1 MYNYSPNIIVDVN
14 DRLIKF
20 KRSEIHYRVN
30 AEMITKLIEWYDT
43 DFEKF
48 DSLNEKCKYLINE
61 GIVIKSSFKYNPFVK
76 KNVVNR
82 AFVQLTNKCNLR
94 CKHCYASGSILNNG
108 ALDLEGLKQFLKIL
122 INNGVSKI
130 DFTGGEIFTYPY
142 IWNLLAWLNN
152 YPVQSVLFTN
162 LTLLDKA
169 EIERLS
175 SFSCITKIVTSL
187 DYYSPEK
194 HNEFRQGFQ
203 AYEKTTKAIQL
214 ISKTDIKVSVNI
226 MVMNDNHKE
235 VFKLIKTLRNYKD
248 VNFVLDTLLYE
259 GRATKFNYDEYDRKK
274 NCLMCCSLN
283 DNVHKFS
290 DIVPHPYDDNFK
302 GINCGVA
309 KDLIF
314 VAYNG
319 DITLCPSLP
328 DFKMEKNIYELEK
341 FDEICKF
348 LGRFSYIKCKYIDC
362 RKYKECCDGCRAR
375 AYINTGN
382 ILEKDI
388 ESCYKFGVE

>member
-142 IWNLLAWLNN
+142 I
-152 YPVQSVLFTN
+152 Y
-162 LTLLDKA
+162 
-169 EIERLS
+169 
-175 SFSCITKIVTSL
+175 
-187 DYYSPEK
+187 
-194 HNEFRQGFQ
+194 
-203 AYEKTTKAIQL
+203 
-214 ISKTDIKVSVNI
+214 
-226 MVMNDNHKE
+226 
-235 VFKLIKTLRNYKD
+235 
-248 VNFVLDTLLYE
+248 
-259 GRATKFNYDEYDRKK
+259 
-274 NCLMCCSLN
+274 
-283 DNVHKFS
+283 
-290 DIVPHPYDDNFK
+290 
-302 GINCGVA
+302 GI
-309 KDLIF
+309 
-314 VAYNG
+314 Y
-319 DITLCPSLP
+319 
-328 DFKMEKNIYELEK
+328 
-341 FDEICKF
+341 
-348 LGRFSYIKCKYIDC
+348 
-362 RKYKECCDGCRAR
+362 
-375 AYINTGN
+375 
-382 ILEKDI
+382 
-388 ESCYKFGVE
+388 